1 MRKERQIVNTN
12 IRLNLQNESD
22 RKAWEHL
29 QKMDRTRY
37 KSYSKVVV
45 LAINDYFAR
54 EEKKDK
60 DPFLESRE
68 REEQFLRSVKNA
80 VEQGAK
86 EAMPFVLAEQ
96 LLAILAPHM
105 QEAMKKSGIA
115 TEKSEQFDSETDSGS
130 ENTENWSHI
139 EEEETSMDAALEFMD
154 AF

>member
-68 REEQFLRSVKNA
+68 SSFGTKYSS
-80 VEQGAK
+80 
-86 EAMPFVLAEQ
+86 EA
-96 LLAILAPHM
+96 
-105 QEAMKKSGIA
+105 GY
-115 TEKSEQFDSETDSGS
+115 
-130 ENTENWSHI
+130 
-139 EEEETSMDAALEFMD
+139 
-154 AF
+154 